1 MGKNGEGVTGYA
13 CAAIVP
19 TPEGE
24 KFVADFTAKYGSP
37 PGLSIT
43 ATCYDGVMMWTEAV
57 KKVGDPDDYAA
68 VSDAIHTM
76 NYEGLQGTYEFAE
89 YNDYVPLRQ
98 DTLPQP
104 FFQVRDED
112 LVRCSSAVSRLRP
125 SGPSR
130 RGSRPDPHDAAGGR
144 QGQRGRTQP
153 AGPPVLELVDV
164 GKRFGPIVA
173 LKDVSVT
180 VREAEVL
187 GIAGPNGSGKST
199 LFNVVGGVY
208 RGTGRVLLRG
218 ENIMSLSPDRVCRR
232 GVGRTFQIPQVF
244 TTMTVEDNVR
254 VGARFGG
261 AARHR
266 TQELIDQALE
276 FVGLSARRR
285 DGAGHL
291 DLLGRKL
298 LMLAAA
304 LATEPFLLMLD
315 EPMGGLT
322 PAEIG
327 QLSGLIL
334 KLRDE
339 RRLTPIV
346 IEHKV
351 KTLVELSDRLM
362 ILFNGERIAL
372 GPPQEVVNDQRVIDL
387 YLGKVIDVATC

>member
-1 MGKNGEGVTGYA
+1 
-13 CAAIVP
+13 
-19 TPEGE
+19 
-24 KFVADFTAKYGSP
+24 
-37 PGLSIT
+37 
-43 ATCYDGVMMWTEAV
+43 
-57 KKVGDPDDYAA
+57 
-68 VSDAIHTM
+68 
-76 NYEGLQGTYEFAE
+76 
-89 YNDYVPLRQ
+89 
-98 DTLPQP
+98 
-104 FFQVRDED
+104 
-112 LVRCSSAVSRLRP
+112 
-125 SGPSR
+125 
-130 RGSRPDPHDAAGGR
+130 
-144 QGQRGRTQP
+144 
-153 AGPPVLELVDV
+153 VLELTNV
-164 GKRFGPIVA
+164 GKRFAEIVA

-261 AARHR
+261 APRQR
-266 TQELIDQALE
+266 TQELIDEALE

-285 DGAGHL
+285 EGAGHL

-351 KTLVELSDRLM
+351 RTLVELSDRLM